1 MRAIPEPVS
10 ASTKKSKQESLL
22 FDLFPAPILVVG
34 KMEGEKQEVVDIYEF
49 LRSDFYGQKRTI
61 PVASGGL
68 HPGLVDDLMEI
79 FGTDFVIQA
88 GGGVHGHPD
97 GTRSG
102 AKAMKQAVEASMK
115 GIGLEWVERAEG
127 RDSTS
132 ITFDL
137 CCGR

>member
-1 MRAIPEPVS
+1 MLSIAKFARMVGVDNLHAG
-10 ASTKKSKQESLL
+10 T
-22 FDLFPAPILVVG
+22 VVG

-68 HPGLVDDLMEI
+68 HPGLVYDLMEI

-97 GTRSG
+97 GTKSG
-102 AKAMKQAVEASMK
+102 AKAMRQAVEARMK
-115 GIGLEWVERAEG
+115 EIELQDYAEG
-127 RDSTS
+127 HSELARA
-132 ITFDL
+132 L
-137 CCGR
+137 NKWKN